1 MKIFIFFP
9 YALDINELMVFIYI
23 LDRII
28 NLILNIYN
36 FIVYLMLFVFV
47 CV

>member
-9 YALDINELMVFIYI
+9 YALDINESMVFIYI

-36 FIVYLMLFVFV
+36 CIVYLMLFVFV